1 MNDSAVAATVAAA
14 VASPTGGSAEGGTHA
29 PASAPAVVPSPPPT
43 PPARPSESTI
53 QSLELNLTRL
63 ISIGA
68 IADARAAIIMST
80 NIAMLGS
87 LASEVAA
94 TYKSGGAGPLL
105 ATLAV
110 LTGMVSLCSVAAVA
124 TAAFP
129 RFSLRQGESLS
140 FFGSIAR
147 MTPAE
152 YRTAVSSI
160 DSDRYLEDLT
170 GQCHRL
176 ASIVNIK
183 FHWVRRALVLML
195 VAAGPWAGSLYLASR
210 ITG

>member
-1 MNDSAVAATVAAA
+1 
-14 VASPTGGSAEGGTHA
+14 
-29 PASAPAVVPSPPPT
+29 
-43 PPARPSESTI
+43 
-53 QSLELNLTRL
+53 
-63 ISIGA
+63 
-68 IADARAAIIMST
+68 MST

-87 LASEVAA
+87 MASQVASTA
-94 TYKSGGAGPLL
+94 KAGGAGPLL
-105 ATLAV
+105 TALAV
-110 LTGMVSLCSVAAVA
+110 LTGVVSLCSVAAVA

-129 RFSLRQGESLS
+129 RFSMRQGESLS

-147 MTPAE
+147 MTPDE
-152 YRTAVSSI
+152 YRRAVSTI
-160 DSDRYLEDLT
+160 DSARYLEDLT

-195 VAAGPWAGSLYLASR
+195 IAAGPWAGSLYLASR